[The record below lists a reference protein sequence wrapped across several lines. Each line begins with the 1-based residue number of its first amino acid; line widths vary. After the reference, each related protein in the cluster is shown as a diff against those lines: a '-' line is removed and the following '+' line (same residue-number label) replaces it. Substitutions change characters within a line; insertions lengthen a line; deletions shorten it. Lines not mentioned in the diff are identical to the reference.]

1 MRLKF
6 TFYSN
11 KEIKLSFHYHCILQ
25 SFIYNSIKSKRL
37 SNFLHNEGF
46 KFNNRAYKLFVF
58 SKIYP
63 KPSISNN
70 DKFNF
75 GKEIFFYLSS
85 ILDEF
90 LVDIS
95 NSFIKKSFFKLEDN
109 ILYLKSIEIIK
120 LPNFNQKENIIYLL
134 SPITVY
140 STINKKTYFYSP
152 NENKFYELIKQNLL
166 KKYKAYYKD
175 YNVDNF
181 DFDIELLKFDNKR
194 DKKVIVYKNNCIIS
208 YEGMYKISGSEE
220 ILKFAWN
227 TGLGSKNSQGFGM
240 FEVKG

>member
-1 MRLKF
+1 MRGLNLTIGLINYLFFLKYTLNQIF
-6 TFYSN
+6 LIMIN
-11 KEIKLSFHYHCILQ
+11 LILEKKYF
-25 SFIYNSIKSKRL
+25 FI
-37 SNFLHNEGF
+37 
-46 KFNNRAYKLFVF
+46 
-58 SKIYP
+58 
-63 KPSISNN
+63 
-70 DKFNF
+70 
-75 GKEIFFYLSS
+75 LSS
-85 ILDEF
+85 VLDNF

-95 NSFIKKSFFKLEDN
+95 NSFIKKSSFKLEDN

-208 YEGMYKISGSEE
+208 YEGMYKISGDKE

>member
-1 MRLKF
+1 LLFSQIKKLNYLFIIIVFYNLLFITALKVRGYLIFYIMRGLNLTIGFINYLFFLKYTLNQVF
-6 TFYSN
+6 LIIS
-11 KEIKLSFHYHCILQ
+11 LILEKK
-25 SFIYNSIKSKRL
+25 Y
-37 SNFLHNEGF
+37 
-46 KFNNRAYKLFVF
+46 
-58 SKIYP
+58 
-63 KPSISNN
+63 
-70 DKFNF
+70 
-75 GKEIFFYLSS
+75 FFYLSS
-85 ILDEF
+85 ILDDF
-90 LVDIS
+90 LLDIS
-95 NSFIKKSFFKLEDN
+95 NSFIKKSSFELEDN
-109 ILYLKSIEIIK
+109 ILYLKSVEVIK

-140 STINKKTYFYSP
+140 STIGNKTYFYSP

-181 DFDIELLKFDNKR
+181 DFDIQLLKFDNKR
-194 DKKVIVYKNNCIIS
+194 DKKVIFYKNNCIIS

>member
-1 MRLKF
+1 MMALDLTIGFINYLFFLKYTLNQVF
-6 TFYSN
+6 LIIS
-11 KEIKLSFHYHCILQ
+11 LILEKK
-25 SFIYNSIKSKRL
+25 Y
-37 SNFLHNEGF
+37 
-46 KFNNRAYKLFVF
+46 
-58 SKIYP
+58 
-63 KPSISNN
+63 
-70 DKFNF
+70 
-75 GKEIFFYLSS
+75 FFYLSS
-85 ILDEF
+85 ILDDF
-90 LVDIS
+90 LLDIS
-95 NSFIKKSFFKLEDN
+95 NSFIKKSSFELEDN
-109 ILYLKSIEIIK
+109 ILYLKSVEVIK

-140 STINKKTYFYSP
+140 NTIDNKTYFYSP

-208 YEGMYKISGSEE
+208 YEGIYKISGDKE